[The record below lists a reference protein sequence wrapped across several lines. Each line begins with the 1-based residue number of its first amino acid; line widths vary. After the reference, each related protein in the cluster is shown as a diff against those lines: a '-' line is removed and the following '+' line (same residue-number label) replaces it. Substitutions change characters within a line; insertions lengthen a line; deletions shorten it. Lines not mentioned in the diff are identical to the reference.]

1 MTERLYI
8 KVDESSVHIGH
19 PRFESN
25 MRQVMPSYDFDQGP
39 PDGFMLFE
47 RVEPPILGVY
57 EKFDETVGGNIALAF
72 THNGLSYDIVDGV
85 YKDVWHVL
93 PMTDAEKLA
102 KQDAVKTAFAD
113 AHPTWA
119 SWSFDEDT
127 CAMVPPVAL
136 PDTDNIYGWA
146 ETSQTWVIMPDDG
159 QMHVWDEATETWTV
173 VTPPE

>member
-8 KVDESSVHIGH
+8 KVDENNVHIGH

-25 MRQVMPSYDFDQGP
+25 MKQVFPNHDFDFGP
-39 PDGFMLFE
+39 PVGFMSFI
-47 RVEPPILGVY
+47 RVEPPVLGVY
-57 EKFDETVGGNIALAF
+57 EKFNETVGGNIALAF
-72 THNGLSYDIVDGV
+72 SHNGLSYDIVDGV

-102 KQDAVKTAFAD
+102 KQNAVKTAFAA

-119 SWSFDEDT
+119 SWSFNEDL
-127 CAMVPPVAL
+127 CIMEPPVAV
-136 PDTDNIYGWA
+136 PNADNIYGWV
-146 ETSQTWVIMPDDG
+146 ESTQSWVIMPDDG
-159 QMHVWDEATETWTV
+159 QLYTWDETAETWTV